1 MTQGMTPDLQRPGI
15 ISGINAPQHHVHQH
29 VILLSASGSQDALRP
44 GGIFRQQLHLYF
56 RFFDRGLNA
65 LETAAVFRQLQQHQV
80 IARCVANAAALA
92 GGLFSLNAQAMLPCG
107 TQAHRLRS
115 GFCCSGAEIA
125 NLDVFH
131 QCGAAV
137 VLNHIGF
144 VNGFK
149 VFNPVT
155 FRVVDN

>member
-1 MTQGMTPDLQRPGI
+1 MTQGVTPDLQRPGI
-15 ISGINAPQHHVHQH
+15 ISGINAPQHHIHQH
-29 VILLSASGSQDALRP
+29 VILLCASGSQDTLRP
-44 GGIFRQQLHLYF
+44 GGVLRQQLHLDF

-80 IARCVANAAALA
+80 IARRVANAAALT

-107 TQAHRLRS
+107 TQAHGLRS
-115 GFCCSGAEIA
+115 GFCGGAEIA

-149 VFNPVT
+149 VFNPVS